1 MEHRLREK
9 YINEVVPRLQ
19 EKFGY
24 GNVMQLPRLEKIVL
38 GIGIGETVQN
48 PKVLEAAE
56 RDLTMITGQHP
67 VVTRAKRPIAAF
79 KIRTGMP
86 IGLKV
91 TLRGRRMYDFFDKL
105 VSVIL
110 PRFRDFQGVPRAL
123 DGHGNY
129 NLGIHEQI
137 IFPEID
143 YDNVDKIRGLQIT
156 IVTTARKDEEARS
169 LLEFMGMPFS

>member
-24 GNVMQLPRLEKIVL
+24 ANVMQLPRLEKIVL
-38 GIGIGETVQN
+38 GIGMGETVQN
-48 PKVLEAAE
+48 PKALEAAE

-86 IGLKV
+86 IGLVV

-110 PRFRDFQGVPRAL
+110 PRFRDFQGVPRGL

-129 NLGIHEQI
+129 NLGIREQI

-156 IVTTARKDEEARS
+156 IVTTARKDEEARG